1 MRVPYAA
8 LGALALLV
16 QAAGAQKVSYSD
28 TTGLTFYQGTKT
40 QRVGGDP
47 VPTGVYTTYHSK
59 ITLTGAASSKTHSG
73 TSSGTSTGSASGTYT
88 TGSLTVGGNLTA
100 TATDSVPQP
109 TNTQACNNYVEL
121 CSRKFGNITQ
131 VGCHNSPFVRPG
143 NSGSNQE
150 LPVKT
155 QLDDGVRFLQA
166 QIQWPANGTVPHFCH
181 TTCDLL
187 DAGPITDWLGE
198 VYEWVDAHPYDVVTI
213 LLGNGN
219 YSDPAMYVPYIEQT
233 GILKYTF
240 VPTVFPMTLEDWPT
254 LENMILHGNRVVMFL
269 DYKANQT
276 AFPWLMDEFSQM
288 WETQFDPVDRAF
300 PCAVQRPPDL
310 AADAARDRLYLMNHN
325 LNAEFNV
332 FNLELLVPAVS
343 LLNETNAA
351 DGYGSLGL
359 AANNC
364 RADWGR
370 APNVLNVDYYNYGSP
385 PGSVFEAAARINNVT
400 YNRPC
405 CGQVQSSG
413 AWSVLRGNV
422 LRRAGGGGDGLV
434 QQWAVGLFVFFM
446 AMEWAPFTQ
455 TLSSLVVRFPLLLFA
470 WYMLC
475 TPYTLRLLLGLPVIA
490 GMAAAVVDGHI

>member
-1 MRVPYAA
+1 MRAPYAAA

-16 QAAGAQKVSYSD
+16 QGAGAQKVSYSD
-28 TTGLTFYQGTKT
+28 TTGLTFFQGTKT

-59 ITLTGAASSKTHSG
+59 ITLTGAASPKTHSG
-73 TSSGTSTGSASGTYT
+73 SGSGTSTGSAASGTLT
-88 TGSLTVGGNLTA
+88 TGSLGIGSNLTA
-100 TATDSVPQP
+100 TATGSVPQP

-187 DAGPITDWLGE
+187 DAGPITEWLGE

-240 VPTVFPMTLEDWPT
+240 VPTVFPMALDDWPT

-300 PCAVQRPPDL
+300 PCAVQ
-310 AADAARDRLYLMNHN
+310 A
-325 LNAEFNV
+325 
-332 FNLELLVPAVS
+332 
-343 LLNETNAA
+343 
-351 DGYGSLGL
+351 
-359 AANNC
+359 
-364 RADWGR
+364 
-370 APNVLNVDYYNYGSP
+370 
-385 PGSVFEAAARINNVT
+385 
-400 YNRPC
+400 
-405 CGQVQSSG
+405 SG
-413 AWSVLRGNV
+413 AWSVLRRDV
-422 LRRAGGGGDGLV
+422 VRAGGDGPARR
-434 QQWAVGLFVFFM
+434 WAVGLLVFFA
-446 AMEWAPFTQ
+446 AMEWSPLTQ
-455 TLSSLVVRFPLLLFA
+455 SFSSLAVRFPMLLLA
-470 WYMLC
+470 WCLLC
-475 TPYTLRLLLGLPVIA
+475 TPHTLRLILGLGTVA
-490 GMAAAVVDGHI
+490 WMAVAAADGNI